1 MQVINFMREKW
12 NNTSIQKKMMTAFII
27 PIIVILLMNVYMY
40 ININVMINRIDEIY
54 SSNITLN
61 ELAGHLTD
69 IQNSTKEYLENKGSV
84 ALNNY
89 YIAEQDYR
97 NCMEQLNSNTNTSMS
112 MMEQNIL
119 NQSERYLVIIEN
131 TIQAKRG
138 RNVEKYRENYEEA
151 EVLYA
156 DLQNCVSALN
166 NEHFKRNNTNYNQLL
181 TSLRSMEVITIVIL
195 VLIGFSNVSML
206 FFITRGM
213 TQPLKNLS
221 QAALEVADGNFDI
234 DVDTNI
240 DGDEI
245 GVVAK
250 AFKKMV
256 SSIQQY
262 IEELKDS
269 LHRESEMKEHEL
281 VMESRMKEVQLRSL
295 QAQINPHFLFNTLNA
310 GAQLAMMEG
319 ADKTTEFIDNMAD
332 FFRYNIK
339 KINLDASIG
348 EEIEMVDKYIYILNV
363 RFTGEINFEKEIDE
377 EVLSVRVPSMILQP
391 LIENSVNYGIRD
403 IDWEGKIKLRV
414 YKSDNEVCISV
425 SDNGVGIDEETI
437 DKILSGRYENE
448 KKSSTSN
455 GIGLGNVIER
465 LQIFTGFEEVMTIE
479 SDGPGKGS
487 TFTIHIPMYL
497 D

>member
-1 MQVINFMREKW
+1 MINFMREKW
-12 NNTSIQKKMMTAFII
+12 NNTSIQNKMMITFLI
-27 PIIVILLMNVYMY
+27 PIIVILVMNVFMY
-40 ININVMINRIDEIY
+40 ININVMINRIDAIY
-54 SSNITLN
+54 SNNIKLN
-61 ELAGHLTD
+61 ELASYLTN

-89 YIAEQDYR
+89 YIATQDYR
-97 NCMEQLNSNTNTSMS
+97 DCMDVIDSNPDNTSFS
-112 MMEQNIL
+112 MMEKNIL
-119 NQSERYLVIIEN
+119 NQSERYLEVIDD

-138 RNVEKYRENYEEA
+138 RNVEKYREYFDDAN
-151 EVLYA
+151 VLYI
-156 DLQNCVSALN
+156 DLQNCLTALN
-166 NEHFKRNNTNYNQLL
+166 NEQFKRNNANYSQLL
-181 TSLRSMEVITIVIL
+181 TSLRSMEIITVSILIL
-195 VLIGFSNVSML
+195 VGIINVSML

-221 QAALEVADGNFDI
+221 EAALQVADGKFDVTI
-234 DVDTNI
+234 DTDI

-245 GVVAK
+245 GVVAG
-250 AFKKMV
+250 AFDKMV
-256 SSIQQY
+256 GSIQEY

-269 LHRESEMKEHEL
+269 MLRESELKEHEL

-310 GAQLAMMEG
+310 GAQLAMMEE
-319 ADKTTEFIDNMAD
+319 ADKTTEFIENMAD

-339 KINLDASIG
+339 KINLDASIA

-363 RFTGEINFEKEIDE
+363 RFTGEINFEKDIDE

-403 IDWEGKIKLRV
+403 IDWEGKISLRV
-414 YKSDNEVCISV
+414 YQSEGEVCLEV
-425 SDNGVGIDEETI
+425 SDNGVGIEQDII
-437 DKILSGRYENE
+437 DKILSGTYENE
-448 KKSSTSN
+448 KTGSSSN

-465 LQIFTGFEEVMTIE
+465 LQIFTGSDKVLSIE
-479 SDGPGKGS
+479 SEGKNKGS

-497 D
+497 

>member
-1 MQVINFMREKW
+1 MINFMRKKW
-12 NNTSIQKKMMTAFII
+12 NNTSIQNKMMITFLI
-27 PIIVILLMNVYMY
+27 PIIVILVMNVYMY
-40 ININVMINRIDEIY
+40 ININVMINRIDAIY
-54 SSNITLN
+54 SNNIKLN
-61 ELAGHLTD
+61 ELAGYLTN

-89 YIAEQDYR
+89 YIATQDYR
-97 NCMEQLNSNTNTSMS
+97 DCMDVIDSNPDNTSFS
-112 MMEQNIL
+112 MMEKNIL
-119 NQSERYLVIIEN
+119 NQSERYLEVIDD

-138 RNVEKYRENYEEA
+138 RNVEKYREYFDDAN
-151 EVLYA
+151 VLYI
-156 DLQNCVSALN
+156 DLQNCLTALN
-166 NEHFKRNNTNYNQLL
+166 NEQFKRNNANYSQLL
-181 TSLRSMEVITIVIL
+181 TSLRSMEIITVSILIL
-195 VLIGFSNVSML
+195 VGIINVSML

-221 QAALEVADGNFDI
+221 EAALQVADGKFDVTI
-234 DVDTNI
+234 DTDI

-245 GVVAK
+245 GVVAG
-250 AFKKMV
+250 AFDKMV
-256 SSIQQY
+256 GSIQEY

-269 LHRESEMKEHEL
+269 MLRESELKEHEL

-310 GAQLAMMEG
+310 GAQLAMMEE
-319 ADKTTEFIDNMAD
+319 ADKTTEFIENMAD

-339 KINLDASIG
+339 KINLDASIA

-363 RFTGEINFEKEIDE
+363 RFTGEINFEKDIDE

-403 IDWEGKIKLRV
+403 IDWEGKISLRV
-414 YKSDNEVCISV
+414 YQSEGEVCLEV
-425 SDNGVGIDEETI
+425 SDNGVGIEQDII
-437 DKILSGRYENE
+437 DKILSGTYENE
-448 KKSSTSN
+448 KTGSSSN

-465 LQIFTGFEEVMTIE
+465 LQIFTGSDKVLSIE
-479 SDGPGKGS
+479 SEGKNKGS

-497 D
+497 

>member
-1 MQVINFMREKW
+1 MINFMREKW
-12 NNTSIQKKMMTAFII
+12 NNTSIQNKMMITFLI
-27 PIIVILLMNVYMY
+27 PIIVILVMNVFMY
-40 ININVMINRIDEIY
+40 ININVMINRIDAIY
-54 SSNITLN
+54 SNNIKLN
-61 ELAGHLTD
+61 ELAGYLTN

-89 YIAEQDYR
+89 YIATQDYR
-97 NCMEQLNSNTNTSMS
+97 DCMDVIDSNPDNTSFS
-112 MMEQNIL
+112 MMEKNIL
-119 NQSERYLVIIEN
+119 NQSERYLEVIDD

-138 RNVEKYRENYEEA
+138 RNVEKYREYFDDAN
-151 EVLYA
+151 VLYI
-156 DLQNCVSALN
+156 DLQNCLTALN
-166 NEHFKRNNTNYNQLL
+166 NEQFKRNNANYSQLL
-181 TSLRSMEVITIVIL
+181 TSLRSMEIITVSILIL
-195 VLIGFSNVSML
+195 VGIINVSML

-221 QAALEVADGNFDI
+221 EAALQVADGKFDVTI
-234 DVDTNI
+234 DTDI

-245 GVVAK
+245 GVVAG
-250 AFKKMV
+250 AFDKMV
-256 SSIQQY
+256 GSIQEY

-269 LHRESEMKEHEL
+269 MLRESELKEHEL

-310 GAQLAMMEG
+310 GAQLAMMEE
-319 ADKTTEFIDNMAD
+319 ADKTTEFIENMAD

-339 KINLDASIG
+339 KINLDASIA

-363 RFTGEINFEKEIDE
+363 RFTGEINFEKDIDE

-403 IDWEGKIKLRV
+403 IDWEGKISLRV
-414 YKSDNEVCISV
+414 YQSEGEVCLEV
-425 SDNGVGIDEETI
+425 SDNGVGIEQDII
-437 DKILSGRYENE
+437 DKILSGTYENE
-448 KKSSTSN
+448 KTGSSSN

-465 LQIFTGFEEVMTIE
+465 LQIFTGSDKVLSIE
-479 SDGPGKGS
+479 SEGKNKGS

-497 D
+497 

>member
-1 MQVINFMREKW
+1 MINFMRKKW
-12 NNTSIQKKMMTAFII
+12 NNTSIQNKMMITFLI
-27 PIIVILLMNVYMY
+27 PIIVILVMNVFMY
-40 ININVMINRIDEIY
+40 ININVMINRIDAIY
-54 SSNITLN
+54 SNNIKLN
-61 ELAGHLTD
+61 ELAGYLTN

-89 YIAEQDYR
+89 YIATQDYR
-97 NCMEQLNSNTNTSMS
+97 DCMDVIDSNPDNTSFS
-112 MMEQNIL
+112 MMEKNIL
-119 NQSERYLVIIEN
+119 NQSERYLEVIDD

-138 RNVEKYRENYEEA
+138 RNVEKYREYFDDAN
-151 EVLYA
+151 VLYI
-156 DLQNCVSALN
+156 DLQNCLTALN
-166 NEHFKRNNTNYNQLL
+166 NEQFKRNNANYSQLL
-181 TSLRSMEVITIVIL
+181 TSLRSMEIITVSILIL
-195 VLIGFSNVSML
+195 VGIINVSML

-221 QAALEVADGNFDI
+221 EAALQVADGKFDVTI
-234 DVDTNI
+234 DTDI

-245 GVVAK
+245 GVVAG
-250 AFKKMV
+250 AFDKMV
-256 SSIQQY
+256 GSIQEY

-269 LHRESEMKEHEL
+269 MLRESELKEHEL

-310 GAQLAMMEG
+310 GAQLAMMEE
-319 ADKTTEFIDNMAD
+319 ADKTTEFIENMAD

-339 KINLDASIG
+339 KIDLDASIA

-363 RFTGEINFEKEIDE
+363 RFTGEINFEKDIDE

-403 IDWEGKIKLRV
+403 IDWEGKISLRV
-414 YKSDNEVCISV
+414 YQSEGEVCLEV
-425 SDNGVGIDEETI
+425 SDNGVGIEQHII
-437 DKILSGRYENE
+437 DKILSGTYENE
-448 KKSSTSN
+448 KTGSSSN

-465 LQIFTGFEEVMTIE
+465 LQIFTGSDKVLSIE
-479 SDGPGKGS
+479 SEGKNKGS

-497 D
+497 

>member
-1 MQVINFMREKW
+1 MIKILRRRW
-12 NNTSIQKKMMTAFII
+12 SNTSIQNKMMIAFLV
-27 PIIVILLMNVYMY
+27 PIIFILLMNAYMY
-40 ININVMINRIDEIY
+40 VNVNAMIDRIDKIY
-54 SSNITLN
+54 ASNVTLN
-61 ELAGHLTD
+61 DLASHLTD
-69 IQNSTKEYLENKGSV
+69 IQNSTKEYLENKGST

-97 NCMEQLNSNTNTSMS
+97 TSMDKLRDSSSNTGIS

-119 NQSERYLVIIEN
+119 NQSERYLVVIDE

-138 RNVEKYRENYEEA
+138 RNVEKYRECYEES
-151 EVLYA
+151 EILYA

-166 NEHFKRNNTNYNQLL
+166 NEHFKRNNNNYNQLL
-181 TSLRSMEVITIVIL
+181 TSLRSMEVITIAIL
-195 VLIGFSNVSML
+195 IFVGIINVSML

-213 TQPLKNLS
+213 TLPLKSLS
-221 QAALEVADGNFDI
+221 RAALMVADGDF
-234 DVDTNI
+234 DVDVVT
-240 DGDEI
+240 DLDSDEI

-256 SSIQQY
+256 TSIQEY
-262 IEELKDS
+262 IEELTDS
-269 LHRESEMKEHEL
+269 MHRESEMKEHEL
-281 VMESRMKEVQLRSL
+281 VMQSRMKEVQLRSL

-363 RFTGEINFEKEIDE
+363 RFTGEINYEKDIDE
-377 EVLSVRVPSMILQP
+377 EVLSVRVPSMVLQP

-414 YKSDNEVCISV
+414 YRNDNEVCLSV
-425 SDNGVGIDEETI
+425 SDNGIGIEQDTI
-437 DKILSGRYENE
+437 DKILSGTYESE
-448 KKSSTSN
+448 KNSSTSN

-465 LQIFTGFEEVMTIE
+465 LQIFTGFDKVMTIE
-479 SDGPGKGS
+479 SEGRGKGCE
-487 TFTIHIPMYL
+487 FTIHIPMYL

>member
-1 MQVINFMREKW
+1 MINFMREKW
-12 NNTSIQKKMMTAFII
+12 NNTSIQNKMMITFLI
-27 PIIVILLMNVYMY
+27 PIIVILVMNVFMY
-40 ININVMINRIDEIY
+40 ININVMINRIDAIY
-54 SSNITLN
+54 SNNIKLN
-61 ELAGHLTD
+61 ELAGYLTN

-89 YIAEQDYR
+89 YIATQDYR
-97 NCMEQLNSNTNTSMS
+97 DCMDVIDSNPDNTSFS
-112 MMEQNIL
+112 MMEKNIL
-119 NQSERYLVIIEN
+119 NQSERYLEVIDD

-138 RNVEKYRENYEEA
+138 RNVEKYREYFDDAN
-151 EVLYA
+151 VLYI
-156 DLQNCVSALN
+156 DLQNCLTALN
-166 NEHFKRNNTNYNQLL
+166 NEQFKRNNANYSQLL
-181 TSLRSMEVITIVIL
+181 TSLRSMEIITVSILIL
-195 VLIGFSNVSML
+195 VGIINVSML

-221 QAALEVADGNFDI
+221 EAALQVADGKFDVTI
-234 DVDTNI
+234 DTDI

-245 GVVAK
+245 GVVAG
-250 AFKKMV
+250 AFDKMV
-256 SSIQQY
+256 GSIQEY

-269 LHRESEMKEHEL
+269 MLRESELKEHEL

-310 GAQLAMMEG
+310 GAQLAMMEE
-319 ADKTTEFIDNMAD
+319 ADKTTEFIENMAD

-339 KINLDASIG
+339 KINLDASIA

-363 RFTGEINFEKEIDE
+363 RFTGEINFEKDIDE

-403 IDWEGKIKLRV
+403 IDWEGKISLRV
-414 YKSDNEVCISV
+414 YQLEGEVCLEV
-425 SDNGVGIDEETI
+425 SDNGVGIEQDII
-437 DKILSGRYENE
+437 DKILSGTYENE
-448 KKSSTSN
+448 KTGSSSN

-465 LQIFTGFEEVMTIE
+465 LQIFTGSDKVLSIE
-479 SDGPGKGS
+479 SEGKNKGS

-497 D
+497 

>member
-1 MQVINFMREKW
+1 MINFMREKW
-12 NNTSIQKKMMTAFII
+12 NNTSIQNKMMITFLI
-27 PIIVILLMNVYMY
+27 PIIVILVMNVFMY
-40 ININVMINRIDEIY
+40 ININVMINRIDAIY
-54 SSNITLN
+54 SNNIKLN
-61 ELAGHLTD
+61 ELAGYLTN

-89 YIAEQDYR
+89 YIATQDYR
-97 NCMEQLNSNTNTSMS
+97 DCMDVIDSNPDNTSFS
-112 MMEQNIL
+112 MMEKNIL
-119 NQSERYLVIIEN
+119 NQSERYLEVIDD

-138 RNVEKYRENYEEA
+138 RNVEKYREYFDDAN
-151 EVLYA
+151 VLYI
-156 DLQNCVSALN
+156 DLQNCLTALN
-166 NEHFKRNNTNYNQLL
+166 NEQFKRNNANYSQLL
-181 TSLRSMEVITIVIL
+181 TSLRSMEIITVSILIL
-195 VLIGFSNVSML
+195 VGIINVSML

-221 QAALEVADGNFDI
+221 EAALQVADGKFDVTI
-234 DVDTNI
+234 DTDI

-245 GVVAK
+245 GVVAG
-250 AFKKMV
+250 AFDKMV
-256 SSIQQY
+256 GSIQEY

-269 LHRESEMKEHEL
+269 MLRESELKEHEL

-310 GAQLAMMEG
+310 GAQLAMMEE
-319 ADKTTEFIDNMAD
+319 ADKTTEFIENMAD

-339 KINLDASIG
+339 KINLDASIA

-363 RFTGEINFEKEIDE
+363 RFTGEINFEKDIDE

-403 IDWEGKIKLRV
+403 IDWEGKISLRV
-414 YKSDNEVCISV
+414 YQSEGEVCLEV
-425 SDNGVGIDEETI
+425 SDNGVGIEQDII
-437 DKILSGRYENE
+437 DKILSGTYENE
-448 KKSSTSN
+448 KKGSSSN

-465 LQIFTGFEEVMTIE
+465 LQIFTGSDKVLSIE
-479 SDGPGKGS
+479 SEGKNKGS

-497 D
+497 

>member
-1 MQVINFMREKW
+1 MINFMRKKW
-12 NNTSIQKKMMTAFII
+12 NNTSIQNKMMITFLI
-27 PIIVILLMNVYMY
+27 PIIVILVMNVFMY
-40 ININVMINRIDEIY
+40 ININVMINRIDAIY
-54 SSNITLN
+54 SNNIKLN
-61 ELAGHLTD
+61 ELAGYLTN

-89 YIAEQDYR
+89 YIATQDYR
-97 NCMEQLNSNTNTSMS
+97 DCMDVIDSNPDNTSFS
-112 MMEQNIL
+112 MMEKNIL
-119 NQSERYLVIIEN
+119 NQSERYLEVIDD

-138 RNVEKYRENYEEA
+138 RNVEKYREYFDDAN
-151 EVLYA
+151 VLYI
-156 DLQNCVSALN
+156 DLQNCLTALN
-166 NEHFKRNNTNYNQLL
+166 NEQFKRNNANYSQLL
-181 TSLRSMEVITIVIL
+181 TSLRSMEIITVSILIL
-195 VLIGFSNVSML
+195 VGIINVSML

-221 QAALEVADGNFDI
+221 EAALQVADGKFDVTI
-234 DVDTNI
+234 DTDI

-245 GVVAK
+245 GVVAG
-250 AFKKMV
+250 AFDKMV
-256 SSIQQY
+256 GSIQEY

-269 LHRESEMKEHEL
+269 MLRESELKEHEL

-310 GAQLAMMEG
+310 GAQLAMMEE
-319 ADKTTEFIDNMAD
+319 ADKTTEFIENMAD

-339 KINLDASIG
+339 KINLDASIA

-363 RFTGEINFEKEIDE
+363 RFTGEINFEKDIDE

-403 IDWEGKIKLRV
+403 IDWEGKIRLRV
-414 YKSDNEVCISV
+414 YQSEGEVCLEV
-425 SDNGVGIDEETI
+425 SDNGVGIEQDII
-437 DKILSGRYENE
+437 DKILSGTYENE
-448 KKSSTSN
+448 KTGSSSN

-465 LQIFTGFEEVMTIE
+465 LQIFTGSDKVLSIE
-479 SDGPGKGS
+479 SEGKNKGS

-497 D
+497 

>member
-1 MQVINFMREKW
+1 MINFMRKKW
-12 NNTSIQKKMMTAFII
+12 NNTSIQNKMMITFLI
-27 PIIVILLMNVYMY
+27 PIIVILVMNVFMY
-40 ININVMINRIDEIY
+40 ININVMINRIDAIY
-54 SSNITLN
+54 SNNIKLN
-61 ELAGHLTD
+61 ELAGYLTN

-89 YIAEQDYR
+89 YIATQDYR
-97 NCMEQLNSNTNTSMS
+97 DCMDVIDSNPDNTSFS
-112 MMEQNIL
+112 MMEKNIL
-119 NQSERYLVIIEN
+119 NQSERYLEVIDD

-138 RNVEKYRENYEEA
+138 RNVEKYREYFDDAN
-151 EVLYA
+151 VLYI
-156 DLQNCVSALN
+156 DLQNCLTALN
-166 NEHFKRNNTNYNQLL
+166 NEQFKRNNANYSQLL
-181 TSLRSMEVITIVIL
+181 TSLRSMEIITVSILIL
-195 VLIGFSNVSML
+195 VGIINVSML

-221 QAALEVADGNFDI
+221 EAALQVADGKFDVTI
-234 DVDTNI
+234 DTDI

-245 GVVAK
+245 GVVAG
-250 AFKKMV
+250 AFDKMV
-256 SSIQQY
+256 GSIQEY

-269 LHRESEMKEHEL
+269 MLRESELKEHEL

-310 GAQLAMMEG
+310 GAQLAMMEE
-319 ADKTTEFIDNMAD
+319 ADKTTEFIENMAD

-339 KINLDASIG
+339 KINLDASIA

-363 RFTGEINFEKEIDE
+363 RFTGEINFEKDIDE

-403 IDWEGKIKLRV
+403 IDWEGKISLRV
-414 YKSDNEVCISV
+414 YQSEGEVCLEV
-425 SDNGVGIDEETI
+425 SDNGVGIEQDII
-437 DKILSGRYENE
+437 DKILSGTYENE
-448 KKSSTSN
+448 KTGSSSN

>member
-1 MQVINFMREKW
+1 MINFMRKKW
-12 NNTSIQKKMMTAFII
+12 NNTSIQNKMMITFLI
-27 PIIVILLMNVYMY
+27 PIIVILVMNVFMY
-40 ININVMINRIDEIY
+40 ININVMINRIDAIY
-54 SSNITLN
+54 SNNIKLN
-61 ELAGHLTD
+61 ELAGYLTN

-89 YIAEQDYR
+89 YIATQDYR
-97 NCMEQLNSNTNTSMS
+97 DCMDIIDSNPDNTSFS
-112 MMEQNIL
+112 MMEKNIL
-119 NQSERYLVIIEN
+119 NQSERYLEVIDD

-138 RNVEKYRENYEEA
+138 RNVEKYREYFDDAN
-151 EVLYA
+151 VLYI
-156 DLQNCVSALN
+156 DLQNCLTALN
-166 NEHFKRNNTNYNQLL
+166 NEQFKRNNANYSQLL
-181 TSLRSMEVITIVIL
+181 TSLRSMEIITVSILIL
-195 VLIGFSNVSML
+195 VGIINVSML

-221 QAALEVADGNFDI
+221 EAALQVADGKFDVTI
-234 DVDTNI
+234 DTDI

-245 GVVAK
+245 GVVAG
-250 AFKKMV
+250 AFDKMV
-256 SSIQQY
+256 GSIQEY

-269 LHRESEMKEHEL
+269 MLRESELKEHEL

-310 GAQLAMMEG
+310 GAQLAMMEE
-319 ADKTTEFIDNMAD
+319 ADKTTEFIENMAD

-339 KINLDASIG
+339 KINLDASIA

-363 RFTGEINFEKEIDE
+363 RFTGEINFEKDIDE

-403 IDWEGKIKLRV
+403 IDWEGKISLRV
-414 YKSDNEVCISV
+414 YQLEGEVCLEV
-425 SDNGVGIDEETI
+425 SDNGVGIEQDII
-437 DKILSGRYENE
+437 DKILSGTYENE
-448 KKSSTSN
+448 KTGSSSN

-465 LQIFTGFEEVMTIE
+465 LQIFTGSDKVLSIE
-479 SDGPGKGS
+479 SEGKNKGS

-497 D
+497 

>member
-1 MQVINFMREKW
+1 MINSLRDRW
-12 NNTSIQKKMMTAFII
+12 NNTSIQNKMMIAFLI
-27 PIIVILLMNVYMY
+27 PIVFILLMNAYMY
-40 ININVMINRIDEIY
+40 VNINTMINRIDEIY
-54 SSNITLN
+54 ASNVTLN
-61 ELAGHLTD
+61 DLASHLTD

-89 YIAEQDYR
+89 YIAEQEYR
-97 NCMEQLNSNTNTSMS
+97 NCMDKLSNDTANTGIS

-119 NQSERYLVIIEN
+119 NQSERYLVVIED

-138 RNVEKYRENYEEA
+138 RNVEKYRECYEEA
-151 EVLYA
+151 SVLYA

-166 NEHFKRNNTNYNQLL
+166 NEHFKRNNNNYNQLL
-181 TSLRSMEVITIVIL
+181 TSLRSMEIITIAIL
-195 VLIGFSNVSML
+195 IFVGIINVSML
-206 FFITRGM
+206 FFITKGM
-213 TQPLKNLS
+213 TLPLKNLS
-221 QAALEVADGNFDI
+221 SAALEVADGNFDVEVVT
-234 DVDTNI
+234 DLDK
-240 DGDEI
+240 DEI

-256 SSIQQY
+256 INIQEY
-262 IEELKDS
+262 IEELTDS
-269 LHRESEMKEHEL
+269 MHRESEMKEHEL
-281 VMESRMKEVQLRSL
+281 VMQSRMKEVQLRSL

-319 ADKTTEFIDNMAD
+319 ADKTTEFIDNMAE

-348 EEIEMVDKYIYILNV
+348 EEVAMVDKYIYILNV

-403 IDWEGKIKLRV
+403 IDWEGKIKLRI
-414 YKSDNEVCISV
+414 YKNNNEVCISV
-425 SDNGVGIDEETI
+425 SDNGVGIEQETI
-437 DKILSGRYENE
+437 DKILSGTYENE
-448 KKSSTSN
+448 KKSSASN

-465 LQIFTGFEEVMTIE
+465 LQIFTGYDDVMTIE
-479 SDGPGKGS
+479 SEGPGKGCE
-487 TFTIHIPMYL
+487 FIIHIPMYL

>member
-1 MQVINFMREKW
+1 MINFMRKKW
-12 NNTSIQKKMMTAFII
+12 NNTSIQNKMMITFLI
-27 PIIVILLMNVYMY
+27 PIIVILVMNVFMY
-40 ININVMINRIDEIY
+40 ININVMINRIDAIY
-54 SSNITLN
+54 SNNIKLN
-61 ELAGHLTD
+61 ELAGYLTN

-89 YIAEQDYR
+89 YIATQDYR
-97 NCMEQLNSNTNTSMS
+97 DCMDVIDSNPDNTSFS
-112 MMEQNIL
+112 MMEKNIL
-119 NQSERYLVIIEN
+119 NQSERYLEVIDD

-138 RNVEKYRENYEEA
+138 RNVEKYREYFDDAN
-151 EVLYA
+151 VLYI
-156 DLQNCVSALN
+156 DLQNCLTALN
-166 NEHFKRNNTNYNQLL
+166 NEQFKRNNANYSQLL
-181 TSLRSMEVITIVIL
+181 TSLRSMEIITVSILIL
-195 VLIGFSNVSML
+195 VGIINVSML

-221 QAALEVADGNFDI
+221 EAALQVADGKFDVTI
-234 DVDTNI
+234 DTDI

-245 GVVAK
+245 GVVAG
-250 AFKKMV
+250 AFDKMV
-256 SSIQQY
+256 GSIQEY

-269 LHRESEMKEHEL
+269 MLRESELKEHEL

-310 GAQLAMMEG
+310 GAQLAMMEE
-319 ADKTTEFIDNMAD
+319 ADKTTEFIENMAD

-339 KINLDASIG
+339 KINLDASIA

-363 RFTGEINFEKEIDE
+363 RFTGEINFEKDIDE

-403 IDWEGKIKLRV
+403 IDWEGKISLRV
-414 YKSDNEVCISV
+414 YQSEGEVCLEV
-425 SDNGVGIDEETI
+425 SDNGVGIEQDII
-437 DKILSGRYENE
+437 DKILSGTYENE
-448 KKSSTSN
+448 KTGSSSN

-465 LQIFTGFEEVMTIE
+465 LQIFTGSDKVLSIE
-479 SDGPGKGS
+479 SEGKNKGS

-497 D
+497 

>member
-1 MQVINFMREKW
+1 MINYMREKW
-12 NNTSIQKKMMTAFII
+12 NNTSIQNKMMITFLI
-27 PIIVILLMNVYMY
+27 PIIVILVMNVFMY
-40 ININVMINRIDEIY
+40 ININVMINRIDAIY
-54 SSNITLN
+54 SNNIKLN
-61 ELAGHLTD
+61 ELAGYLTN

-89 YIAEQDYR
+89 YIATQDYR
-97 NCMEQLNSNTNTSMS
+97 DCMDVIDSNPDNTSFS
-112 MMEQNIL
+112 MMEKNIL
-119 NQSERYLVIIEN
+119 NQSERYLEVIDD

-138 RNVEKYRENYEEA
+138 RNVEKYREYFDDAN
-151 EVLYA
+151 VLYI
-156 DLQNCVSALN
+156 DLQNCLTALN
-166 NEHFKRNNTNYNQLL
+166 NEQFKRNNANYSQLL
-181 TSLRSMEVITIVIL
+181 TSLRSMEIITVSILIL
-195 VLIGFSNVSML
+195 VGIINVSML

-221 QAALEVADGNFDI
+221 EAALQVADGKFDVTI
-234 DVDTNI
+234 DTDI

-245 GVVAK
+245 GVVAG
-250 AFKKMV
+250 AFDKMV
-256 SSIQQY
+256 GSIQEY

-269 LHRESEMKEHEL
+269 MLRESELKEHEL

-310 GAQLAMMEG
+310 GAQLAMMEE
-319 ADKTTEFIDNMAD
+319 ADKTTEFIENMAD

-339 KINLDASIG
+339 KINLDASIA

-363 RFTGEINFEKEIDE
+363 RFTGEINFEKDIDE

-403 IDWEGKIKLRV
+403 IDWEGKISLRV
-414 YKSDNEVCISV
+414 YQSEGEVCLEV
-425 SDNGVGIDEETI
+425 SDNGVGIEQDII
-437 DKILSGRYENE
+437 DKILSGTYENE
-448 KKSSTSN
+448 KTGSSSN

-465 LQIFTGFEEVMTIE
+465 LQIFTGSDKVLSIE
-479 SDGPGKGS
+479 SEGKNKGS

-497 D
+497 

>member
-1 MQVINFMREKW
+1 MINFMRKKW
-12 NNTSIQKKMMTAFII
+12 NNTSIQNKMMITFLI
-27 PIIVILLMNVYMY
+27 PIIVILVMNVFMY
-40 ININVMINRIDEIY
+40 ININVMINRIDAIY
-54 SSNITLN
+54 SNNIKLN
-61 ELAGHLTD
+61 ELAGYLTN

-89 YIAEQDYR
+89 YIATQDYR
-97 NCMEQLNSNTNTSMS
+97 DCMDVIDSNPDNTSFS
-112 MMEQNIL
+112 MMEKNIL
-119 NQSERYLVIIEN
+119 NQSERYLEVIDD

-138 RNVEKYRENYEEA
+138 RNVEKYREYFDDAN
-151 EVLYA
+151 VLYI
-156 DLQNCVSALN
+156 DLQNCLTALN
-166 NEHFKRNNTNYNQLL
+166 NEQFKRNNANYSQLL
-181 TSLRSMEVITIVIL
+181 TSLRSMEIITVSILIL
-195 VLIGFSNVSML
+195 VGIINVSML

-221 QAALEVADGNFDI
+221 EAALQVADGRFDVTI
-234 DVDTNI
+234 DTDI

-245 GVVAK
+245 GVVAG
-250 AFKKMV
+250 AFDKMV
-256 SSIQQY
+256 GSIQEY

-269 LHRESEMKEHEL
+269 MLRESELKEHEL

-310 GAQLAMMEG
+310 GAQLAMMEE
-319 ADKTTEFIDNMAD
+319 ADKTTEFIENMAD

-339 KINLDASIG
+339 KINLDASIA

-363 RFTGEINFEKEIDE
+363 RFTGEINFEKDIDE

-403 IDWEGKIKLRV
+403 IDWEGKISLRV
-414 YKSDNEVCISV
+414 YQSEGEVCLEI
-425 SDNGVGIDEETI
+425 SDNGVGIEQDII
-437 DKILSGRYENE
+437 DKILSGTYENE
-448 KKSSTSN
+448 KTGSSSN

-465 LQIFTGFEEVMTIE
+465 LQIFTGSDKVLSIE
-479 SDGPGKGS
+479 SEGKNKGS

-497 D
+497 

>member
-1 MQVINFMREKW
+1 MINFMRKKW
-12 NNTSIQKKMMTAFII
+12 NNTSIQNKMMITFLI
-27 PIIVILLMNVYMY
+27 PIIVILVMNVFMY
-40 ININVMINRIDEIY
+40 ININVMINRIDAIY
-54 SSNITLN
+54 SNNIKLN
-61 ELAGHLTD
+61 ELAGYLTN

-89 YIAEQDYR
+89 YIATQDYR
-97 NCMEQLNSNTNTSMS
+97 DCMDVIDSNPDNTSFS
-112 MMEQNIL
+112 MMEKNIL
-119 NQSERYLVIIEN
+119 NQSERYLEVIDD

-138 RNVEKYRENYEEA
+138 RNVEKYREYFDDAN
-151 EVLYA
+151 VLYI
-156 DLQNCVSALN
+156 DLQNCLTALN
-166 NEHFKRNNTNYNQLL
+166 NEQFKRNNANYSQLL
-181 TSLRSMEVITIVIL
+181 TSLRSMEIITVSILIL
-195 VLIGFSNVSML
+195 VGIINVSML

-221 QAALEVADGNFDI
+221 EAALQVADGRFDVTI
-234 DVDTNI
+234 DTDI

-245 GVVAK
+245 GVVAG
-250 AFKKMV
+250 AFDKMV
-256 SSIQQY
+256 GSIQEY

-269 LHRESEMKEHEL
+269 MLRESELKEHEL

-310 GAQLAMMEG
+310 GAQLAMMEE
-319 ADKTTEFIDNMAD
+319 ADKTTEFIENMAD

-339 KINLDASIG
+339 KINLDASIA

-363 RFTGEINFEKEIDE
+363 RFTGEINFEKDIDE

-403 IDWEGKIKLRV
+403 IDWEGKISLRV
-414 YKSDNEVCISV
+414 YQSEGEVCLEV
-425 SDNGVGIDEETI
+425 SDNGVGIEQDII
-437 DKILSGRYENE
+437 DKILSGTYENE
-448 KKSSTSN
+448 KTGSSSN

-465 LQIFTGFEEVMTIE
+465 LQIFTGSDKVLSIE
-479 SDGPGKGS
+479 SEGKNKGS

-497 D
+497 

>member
-1 MQVINFMREKW
+1 MINFMREKW
-12 NNTSIQKKMMTAFII
+12 NNTSIQNKMMITFLI
-27 PIIVILLMNVYMY
+27 PIIVILVMNVFMY
-40 ININVMINRIDEIY
+40 ININVMINRIDAIY
-54 SSNITLN
+54 SNNIKLN
-61 ELAGHLTD
+61 ELAGYLTN

-89 YIAEQDYR
+89 YIATQDYR
-97 NCMEQLNSNTNTSMS
+97 DCMDVIDSNPDNTSFS
-112 MMEQNIL
+112 MMEKNIL
-119 NQSERYLVIIEN
+119 NQSERYLEVIDD

-138 RNVEKYRENYEEA
+138 RNVEKYREYFDDAN
-151 EVLYA
+151 VLYI
-156 DLQNCVSALN
+156 DLQNCLTALN
-166 NEHFKRNNTNYNQLL
+166 NEQFKRNNANYSQLL
-181 TSLRSMEVITIVIL
+181 TSLRSMEIITVSILIL
-195 VLIGFSNVSML
+195 VGIINVSML

-221 QAALEVADGNFDI
+221 EAALQVADGKFDVTI
-234 DVDTNI
+234 DTDI

-245 GVVAK
+245 GVVAG
-250 AFKKMV
+250 AFDKMV
-256 SSIQQY
+256 GSIQEY

-269 LHRESEMKEHEL
+269 MLRESELKEHEL

-310 GAQLAMMEG
+310 GAQLAMMEE
-319 ADKTTEFIDNMAD
+319 ADKTTEFIENMAD

-339 KINLDASIG
+339 KINLDASIA

-363 RFTGEINFEKEIDE
+363 RFTGEINFEKDIDE

-403 IDWEGKIKLRV
+403 IDWEGKISLRV
-414 YKSDNEVCISV
+414 YQSEGEVCLEV
-425 SDNGVGIDEETI
+425 SDNGVGIEQDII
-437 DKILSGRYENE
+437 DKILSGTYENE
-448 KKSSTSN
+448 KTGSSSN

-465 LQIFTGFEEVMTIE
+465 LQIFTGSDKVFSIE
-479 SDGPGKGS
+479 SEGKNKGS

-497 D
+497 